1 MGVVSSGINVLLSN
15 AYAAVGRWEEVARA
29 RKMLRDQG
37 IKKETGLSWVEE
49 GNRVHTFAAGDRSH
63 GKTNEIYE
71 KVEELGEK
79 IVKAGLFSL
88 PLPSFPSLHLPLPPS
103 SSPNPPNKEAHH
115 RQNPSLQ
122 SPSQPLSTINIT
134 LYLED
139 DDSLLRGMMIKGS
152 EYERVLRY
160 LDEDGDEKISACEL
174 RNKIGML
181 GGEVGLREAQ
191 MVIAAVDSDSD
202 GFLCLEDWVKM
213 MEGVEDARKESEGEG
228 GRKFGK
234 IESVKKM
241 TCQTIV
247 SHLSLFLTP
256 LVLEDEKL

>member
-79 IVKAGLFSL
+79 IVKAGVENNTESSTTDQDKIFKK
-88 PLPSFPSLHLPLPPS
+88 PDKILHCPRCNS
-103 SSPNPPNKEAHH
+103 
-115 RQNPSLQ
+115 
-122 SPSQPLSTINIT
+122 